1 MTRAAKTT
9 FCYLLLSTVEVMKG
23 TSQKEDLQTGS
34 MKWNQRI
41 KLKKFKSACPY
52 PTIILFWTQCY
63 LQLVPPGA
71 FFWSFSS
78 LHLPVE
84 NFGLDICFADHFA
97 KDRLGGCSNVP
108 LIRRGMRQKRTPQV
122 FLRDLEGWE
131 GLVGSVDGIKEPWFQ
146 TSPMFAGWG
155 PKSFKVKTSKPFFP
169 FGHRP
174 NLHAISILWQQ
185 LRFTQDMPVY
195 RVHEAKPGQFGGHRN
210 RFSSFH
216 HWFLFRC
223 YGSVNGNMSCSAL
236 NNPIYIYVYNLWTYG
251 SLVRSD
257 FKHWLPMPGI
267 IQVRNALRKKPYHLG
282 IPRHSK
288 LAQPMGM
295 V

>member
-1 MTRAAKTT
+1 MKSAYQAEKIQE
-9 FCYLLLSTVEVMKG
+9 CMSLSNHHLVLDPMLSTA
-23 TSQKEDLQTGS
+23 GS
-34 MKWNQRI
+34 
-41 KLKKFKSACPY
+41 P
-52 PTIILFWTQCY
+52 
-63 LQLVPPGA
+63 
-71 FFWSFSS
+71 WSFFVGASHPFICPLKISDLICAS
-78 LHLPVE
+78 LITLPR
-84 NFGLDICFADHFA
+84 I
-97 KDRLGGCSNVP
+97 
-108 LIRRGMRQKRTPQV
+108 
-122 FLRDLEGWE
+122 
-131 GLVGSVDGIKEPWFQ
+131 GLVGAATFHWFGVACDRNARRKCSFATFRGLGGFGWWCWWVKEPWFQ
-146 TSPMFAGWG
+146 TSQMFAGWG

-216 HWFLFRC
+216 HWFLFRS

-236 NNPIYIYVYNLWTYG
+236 NNPICIYVYNLWTYG